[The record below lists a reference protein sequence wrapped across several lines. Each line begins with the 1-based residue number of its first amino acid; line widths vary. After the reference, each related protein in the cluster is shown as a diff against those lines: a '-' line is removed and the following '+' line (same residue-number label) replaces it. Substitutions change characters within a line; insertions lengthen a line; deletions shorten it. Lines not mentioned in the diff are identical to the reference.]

1 MSVIRPNY
9 TVEVSMEANERCLMD
24 TNTLAR
30 KLGKSRYWVQ
40 TNHRRQGIPS
50 FKIGN
55 GYFFVEIEVESW
67 LQSQRVTSVPSAQQ
81 NPKVLLSGKAG
92 KDRHV

>member
-1 MSVIRPNY
+1 MQ
-9 TVEVSMEANERCLMD
+9 ANEKCLMD
-24 TNTLAR
+24 TNQLAR

-55 GYFFVEIEVESW
+55 GFYFVELEVDSW
-67 LQSQRVTSVPSAQQ
+67 LENQRVTSIPTAQPA
-81 NPKVLLSGKAG
+81 PKMFLTRKVS
-92 KDRHV
+92 RSS